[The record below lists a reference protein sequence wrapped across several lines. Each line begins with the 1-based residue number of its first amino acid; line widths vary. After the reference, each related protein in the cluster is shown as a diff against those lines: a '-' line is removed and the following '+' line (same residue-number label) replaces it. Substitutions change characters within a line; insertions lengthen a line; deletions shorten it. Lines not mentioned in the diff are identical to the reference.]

1 MEMPSQ
7 EEQII
12 AEEYVLER
20 PLNRPSTDAKVAV
33 KSVITYFLL
42 SFVAGISLLYLF
54 SWLGIFALLP
64 DKITAF
70 RGQHTILFN
79 ILFVTSFY
87 ILAVFT
93 YFASDGVP
101 QTVFG
106 YGQLI
111 KSNGESIETEEKEL
125 FQNEDELIIINK
137 LPIVSFEQHREMY
150 DNYYSHLQNAID
162 SIKTNGVIE
171 NVDALRTAFKAIIP
185 TEAIE
190 LYKRI
195 CPSFLELIKE

>member
-1 MEMPSQ
+1 MIVRDLVNRLMQYVREGELCSCP
-7 EEQII
+7 II
-12 AEEYVLER
+12 MRNE
-20 PLNRPSTDAKVAV
+20 NKVE
-33 KSVITYFLL
+33 
-42 SFVAGISLLYLF
+42 
-54 SWLGIFALLP
+54 
-64 DKITAF
+64 
-70 RGQHTILFN
+70 
-79 ILFVTSFY
+79 
-87 ILAVFT
+87 LAVFT

-111 KSNGESIETEEKEL
+111 KSNGESIETEEKVL
-125 FQNEDELIIINK
+125 FHYEVVLIIINM
-137 LPIVSFEQHREMY
+137 LPFVSF
-150 DNYYSHLQNAID
+150 DNYYSHLQNAIH

>member
-1 MEMPSQ
+1 MIVRDLVNKLMQYVREGELCSCP
-7 EEQII
+7 II
-12 AEEYVLER
+12 MCNE
-20 PLNRPSTDAKVAV
+20 SKVE
-33 KSVITYFLL
+33 
-42 SFVAGISLLYLF
+42 
-54 SWLGIFALLP
+54 
-64 DKITAF
+64 
-70 RGQHTILFN
+70 
-79 ILFVTSFY
+79 
-87 ILAVFT
+87 LAVFT
-93 YFASDGVP
+93 YFASDDVP

-125 FQNEDELIIINK
+125 FQSEDELIVINK

-162 SIKTNGVIE
+162 SIKTNGAIE

-195 CPSFLELIKE
+195 CPSFLKLIKE

>member
-1 MEMPSQ
+1 MIVRDLVNRLMQYVREGELCSCP
-7 EEQII
+7 II
-12 AEEYVLER
+12 MRNE
-20 PLNRPSTDAKVAV
+20 NKVE
-33 KSVITYFLL
+33 
-42 SFVAGISLLYLF
+42 
-54 SWLGIFALLP
+54 
-64 DKITAF
+64 
-70 RGQHTILFN
+70 
-79 ILFVTSFY
+79 
-87 ILAVFT
+87 LAVFT

-101 QTVFG
+101 QIVFG

-190 LYKRI
+190 LYKMI

>member
-1 MEMPSQ
+1 M
-7 EEQII
+7 
-12 AEEYVLER
+12 
-20 PLNRPSTDAKVAV
+20 
-33 KSVITYFLL
+33 
-42 SFVAGISLLYLF
+42 
-54 SWLGIFALLP
+54 
-64 DKITAF
+64 
-70 RGQHTILFN
+70 
-79 ILFVTSFY
+79 
-87 ILAVFT
+87 AVFT